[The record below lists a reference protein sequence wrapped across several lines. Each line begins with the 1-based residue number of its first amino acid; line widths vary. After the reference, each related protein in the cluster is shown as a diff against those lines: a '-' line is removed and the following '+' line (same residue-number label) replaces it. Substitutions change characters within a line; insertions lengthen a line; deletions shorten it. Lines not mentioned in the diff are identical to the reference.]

1 MDYLELILIAIGL
14 SFDTFA
20 VSVTAGVLRSRIRF
34 FEAMRVAF
42 IMALFQGV
50 LPLLGYYAGS
60 AFVETVKAYD
70 HWIAFILLFSLGV
83 RMIWNG
89 LKEPEKNN
97 NRDITKMAVLFT
109 LAMGTSIDAFVVGI
123 GFAFLEVRILLA
135 SAIIGLVT
143 FMASMT
149 AIRLGKAAGPR
160 LGSRSEVAGG
170 VILIIIGTKIL
181 IEHLMIS

>member
-34 FEAMRVAF
+34 FEAVKVAI
-42 IMALFQGV
+42 IMALFQGT
-50 LPLLGYYAGS
+50 LPILGYYTGS

-70 HWIAFILLFSLGV
+70 HWIAFILLAILGA
-83 RMIWNG
+83 RMIWAG
-89 LKEPEKNN
+89 MMVPEKDD
-97 NRDITKMAVLFT
+97 NRDLTKMTVLFT
-109 LAMGTSIDAFVVGI
+109 LAMGTSIDAFAVGI
-123 GFAFLEVRILLA
+123 GFAFLEVRIVLA
-135 SAIIGLVT
+135 AVIIGLVT
-143 FMASMT
+143 FMSSMT

-160 LGSRSEVAGG
+160 LGSRAEVAGG

-181 IEHLMIS
+181 IEHLMAS